1 MTAKAVRT
9 HGQRACEVEVSA
21 SEVDA
26 GAELT
31 LRAFV
36 CCPHGCDLTGQ
47 RVSIRNPDGAEL
59 ASGELAAFDGE
70 AHVTSA
76 LVLRAP
82 LEAGEHIYRAVLAAH
97 EKDGIT
103 HEETSTTFSF
113 VTTAHATSVNVWS
126 LPSAIAAGERFA
138 LKVGIKCS
146 AGCKLTGR
154 ALRIFDHD
162 GAQVGGASL
171 CDDVWPGTTAL
182 YFSEIEAQAPR
193 EPGDYEWEVRTP
205 ASERG
210 VPHGA
215 GSFAFTV
222 KVVSPPDSEVTVAA
236 VDSATQTP
244 INGAHVL
251 LHPYRTSTDET
262 GIVKVK
268 VTRGR
273 YRLFVSG
280 FNYIPYAGNIDVA
293 GDVTVRVELAA
304 EPEGQEDYR

>member
-9 HGQRACEVEVSA
+9 HGQRRCAVEVYA

-36 CCPHGCDLTGQ
+36 SCRHGCDLTGHS
-47 RVSIRNPDGAEL
+47 VSIRNQDGAEL
-59 ASGELAAFDGE
+59 ASAELTEFDGK
-70 AHVTSA
+70 AHVMSA

-97 EKDGIT
+97 EKDGVA
-103 HEETSTTFSF
+103 HEETSTAFSF
-113 VTTAHATSVNVWS
+113 ATTAHATSVSVWG

-146 AGCKLTGR
+146 AGCKLTGT

-162 GAQVGGASL
+162 GAQVGSARL
-171 CDDVWPGTTAL
+171 FDDIWPGTAAL
-182 YFSEIEAQAPR
+182 YFSEVEAQAPLKT
-193 EPGDYEWEVRTP
+193 GDYEWEVRAP

-210 VPHGA
+210 VPHAA
-215 GSFAFTV
+215 GSFRFTV
-222 KVVSPPDSEVTVAA
+222 KVVSPPDYEVTVAA
-236 VDSATQTP
+236 VDSATQAP

-262 GIVKVK
+262 GIAKVK
-268 VTRGR
+268 VTGGR
-273 YRLFVSG
+273 YKLFVSG
-280 FNYIPYAGNIDVA
+280 FNYIPYAGHIDVA
-293 GDVTVRVELAA
+293 GDVTVRVELAV